1 MNSILKNIGI
11 SIPEIL
17 LPAKDIDMTKWS
29 VIACDQYTSN
39 INYWRDLK
47 NFINASPSTLNLIY
61 PEVYLESES
70 ESERETRISKIK
82 MNMDKYTDEGI
93 IENIGPGFI
102 LIDRQTP
109 DTVSRK
115 GLLLSVDLD
124 KYDFSVGS
132 HSLIRATECT
142 VTDRLPPR
150 IKIRQN
156 ASLELPH
163 VMLLI
168 DDPKKTIIE
177 ALFDVKENFTKVYDF
192 DLSKNGGHVNGYII
206 NSEEAILHITTAFA
220 NLAAKENFIL
230 KYGVPENTDILLF
243 AVGDGNHSLATA
255 KVCWDNI
262 KQDLSD
268 NEIENHPARYALVEV
283 INIHDRG
290 LQFEPIHRVL
300 FNVDPYDLIDFI
312 VEDSFNISLDA
323 HCINFVNFED
333 MKSNLGGLSFDS
345 SSQVVPYVFDNTAG
359 AIIIKNPEN
368 KLATAT
374 LQNILDEYIKL
385 NPKAK
390 IDYIHGEDTVIKLG
404 NQQGNI
410 GFFLPVI
417 DKSDFFKA
425 IILDGIMP
433 RKTFSMGEADEK
445 RFYLESKKIIN
456 T

>member
-17 LPAKDIDMTKWS
+17 LPTKDIDMTKWS
-29 VIACDQYTSN
+29 VIACDQYTSD
-39 INYWRDLK
+39 INYWKNLK
-47 NFINASPSTLNLIY
+47 DFVSSSPSTLNLIF
-61 PEVYLESES
+61 PEVYLESET
-70 ESERETRISKIK
+70 ESEKINRISRIK

-109 DTVSRK
+109 ETTSRK
-115 GLLLSVDLD
+115 GLLISVDLD
-124 KYDFSVGS
+124 KYDFSADS
-132 HSLIRATECT
+132 KSMIRATERT

-150 IKIRQN
+150 IKIRKD

-168 DDPKKTIIE
+168 DDPKKTLIE
-177 ALFDVKENFTKVYDF
+177 TLFDQKEKYTKVYDF
-192 DLSKNGGHVNGYII
+192 DLSKNSGHISGYFI
-206 NSEEAILHITTAFA
+206 NSDEAITLITTAFEG
-220 NLAAKENFIL
+220 LVEKSTFIS
-230 KYGVPENTDILLF
+230 KYGVPENTEVLLF

-255 KVCWDNI
+255 KVCWNNI
-262 KQDLSD
+262 KQNLSPE
-268 NEIENHPARYALVEV
+268 EIENHPARYALVEV
-283 INIHDRG
+283 VNIHDRG
-290 LQFEPIHRVL
+290 LNFKPIHRVL

-312 VEDSFNISLDA
+312 VEDSFNMSIDA

-333 MKSNLGGLSFDS
+333 MKSNLSGLSFNL
-345 SSQVVPYVFDNTAG
+345 SSQVIPYVFDDTAG
-359 AIIIKNPEN
+359 AIIIKHPST
-368 KLATAT
+368 KLTTAT
-374 LQNILDEYIKL
+374 LQNILDEYVKTK
-385 NPKAK
+385 PKIK

-404 NQQGNI
+404 NLQGNM

-425 IILDGIMP
+425 ILFDGIMP

-445 RFYLESKKIIN
+445 RFYLESKKIK
-456 T
+456 